1 MARFSQLLRCLSWRN
16 ASRPTTLTRHQGG
29 QLRLQEDEWMRLW
42 HMCTPAGTGELRA
55 GIALASNSWH
65 PPTQPQAH
73 RRDVLP
79 QLWTRC
85 ETVHEAA
92 APHSCQNPWLPTNA
106 VLLLSVHVI
115 RQ

>member
-1 MARFSQLLRCLSWRN
+1 
-16 ASRPTTLTRHQGG
+16 
-29 QLRLQEDEWMRLW
+29 MRLW
-42 HMCTPAGTGELRA
+42 HTCTPTGTGELCA
-55 GIALASNSWH
+55 EIALASHSWH

-73 RRDVLP
+73 GRDVLT

-92 APHSCQNPWLPTNA
+92 ALHSCQNPWLPTNA
-106 VLLLSVHVI
+106 VLLLAARVI